1 MVKLK
6 RWSGN
11 PILAPSPDRQWEKE
25 AVYNPGAILHQGK
38 VYLLYRAVGDY
49 EMYSSRFGLAV
60 SRDGFHFERVSDEP
74 VFEPGVD
81 YDKGGCEDP
90 RIVKMGEEFFIT
102 YAALPRPPCE
112 YGDFVETIRK
122 LREDPLLPRIHVFSH
137 TGLLRSSD
145 LRNFERIAMIT
156 PPDVDDRDGVLFPEK
171 VGGRYVL
178 LHRPTEWTGPEY
190 GAERPSIWLAYSTDM
205 RHWTDHKLLF
215 KPEQPWEAMKIG
227 AGPPPIK
234 TPEGWLLIYHGVDEN
249 FVYRAGMVLLDL
261 DRPDRVIAR
270 SPYPILEPEE
280 PYEKVGDIPNVVF
293 PTGTVVIDGELFVY
307 YGAADKVCC
316 VATAPLNELL
326 EFLLKFKK

>member
-1 MVKLK
+1 MKLK
-6 RWSGN
+6 RWPGN
-11 PILAPSPDRQWEKE
+11 PILAPFPDHRWERE
-25 AVYNPGAILHQGK
+25 AVYNPGAFRYQGK
-38 VYLLYRAVGDY
+38 VYLLYRAVGDH
-49 EMYSSRFGLAV
+49 ERYSSRFGLAV
-60 SRDGFHFERVSDEP
+60 SEDGFYFERASDEP
-74 VFEPGVD
+74 VFEPGAD

-90 RIVKMGEEFFIT
+90 RIVKMGEEFLIT
-102 YAALPRPPCE
+102 YAALPRPPRE

-122 LREDPLLPRIHVFSH
+122 LREDPLHPRIHVFSH
-137 TGLLRSSD
+137 TGLLCSPD

-171 VGGRYVL
+171 VGGRYLL

-190 GAERPSIWLAYSTDM
+190 GAERPSIWLAHSADLK
-205 RHWTDHKLLF
+205 HWTDHKLLF

-227 AGPPPIK
+227 AGPPPIR
-234 TPEGWLLIYHGVDEN
+234 TQEGWLLIYHGVDEN
-249 FVYRAGMVLLDL
+249 FVYRAGMVLLDP

-270 SPYPILEPEE
+270 SPHPILEPEE

-293 PTGTVVIDGELFVY
+293 PTGTAVMDGKLFVY

-326 EFLLKFKK
+326 EFLLKFER